1 MRFTLNIALTV
12 FTILA
17 AFAAIPAQ
25 TKAQE
30 PAVMS
35 LLRKN
40 YSGAGAVT
48 AAFDLSIYWSVRE
61 REEKKSGELLIAPG
75 DKFKVSLGREIYVC
89 DGKTYWLYSEKNS
102 QVVIHNF
109 SDIDASTLP
118 SRFLSSFLSGRV
130 FTQKRSEGGT
140 AELVW
145 SGGAG
150 SAADDGYTA
159 ITAVVE
165 EKSGTIKTLK
175 LTDENGNVHT
185 YTFKKTAFD
194 KPPKS
199 DVFRFSAPKGVEVV
213 DMRDK

>member
-1 MRFTLNIALTV
+1 MRFLTILTT

-17 AFAAIPAQ
+17 AFAPAHAQ

-40 YSGAGAVT
+40 YSGVGAVT

-75 DKFKVSLGREIYVC
+75 DRFKVTLGKEVFVC
-89 DGKTYWLYSEKNS
+89 DGKTYWQYSEKNA

-118 SRFLSSFLSGRV
+118 SKLLSSFLSTRA
-130 FTQKRSEGGT
+130 FTQKQSVGGT

-150 SAADDGYTA
+150 AADDGYTA
-159 ITAVVE
+159 ITVVIE
-165 EKSGTIKTLK
+165 EKSGVIKTLK
-175 LTDENGNVHT
+175 LTDENENVHT

-194 KPPKS
+194 KPPKN
-199 DVFRFSAPKGVEVV
+199 DVFRFNAPKGVEVV